1 MVDPIDLS
9 DAPVGT
15 PNSKWLGIRGQR
27 MHVIDAGPAQAAR
40 GTLVMVHGNP
50 TWSFYYRRL
59 VAQFSDRYRCIVPDH
74 IGMGRSDKPDAAA
87 YSYTLGQ
94 RIADLDKLLEELCPR
109 GPLTLILHDWGGMI
123 GMGYALRH
131 RARIARL
138 VLMNTA
144 AFKLPAGK
152 TLPWP
157 LALCRTPWLGAV
169 AVRGLNLFCKGA
181 ARQCINTAMLSDTE
195 KTELLAPYDNWAN
208 RIAVHRFIQDIPL
221 RPGDTSHA
229 CATLIERDLGQF
241 LDCPTRIFWGGRDFV
256 FDDDFL
262 AQWQSIWPQAVVY
275 RFPQAGHYVLED
287 AHEQIIALLEEFLQ
301 AEIE

>member
-1 MVDPIDLS
+1 MVDNIDPS
-9 DAPVGT
+9 DASTGT
-15 PNSKWLGIRGQR
+15 PNSTWLKIRGQR
-27 MHVIDAGPAQAAR
+27 MHVIDAGPRRAAR

-74 IGMGRSDKPDAAA
+74 IGMGWSDKPHDTD
-87 YSYTLGQ
+87 YPYTLGQ
-94 RIADLDKLLEELCPR
+94 RIADLDNVLEALCPR

-123 GMGYALRH
+123 GMGYGVRH
-131 RARIARL
+131 RSRIARL

-152 TLPWP
+152 SLPWP
-157 LALCRTPWLGAV
+157 LILCRTPGLGAV
-169 AVRGLNLFCKGA
+169 AVRGLNLFCRGA
-181 ARQCINTAMLSDTE
+181 ARQCIKTARLSATE
-195 KTELLAPYDNWAN
+195 QAELLAPYDSWAN

-229 CATLIERDLGQF
+229 CAALIERDLGQF
-241 LDCPTRIFWGGRDFV
+241 LDCPTEIFWGGRDLV

-262 AQWQSIWPQAVVY
+262 KQWQTILPQAVVH
-275 RFPQAGHYVLED
+275 RFAHAGHYVLED
-287 AHEQIIALLEEFLQ
+287 AHEQIIPLLEEFLE
-301 AEIE
+301 AGI